1 MPAGRLSHSARAR
14 VRPWPR
20 QNEFLINALQCR
32 QDRVA
37 GGVGNG
43 RGNSGAA
50 GGLRIPIDFFF
61 FLVLRQMHRFMQSS
75 SNCCSCQCSLQ
86 ICTLWFRV
94 FPTFLSPPPYCDF
107 IYQRRYWSAGGKWVS
122 GCLLVWR
129 ASNPDI

>member
-61 FLVLRQMHRFMQSS
+61 FWFSDKCIDLCSRAATAAAVNVRCKFVLCGFEYFQPF
-75 SNCCSCQCSLQ
+75 SL
-86 ICTLWFRV
+86 
-94 FPTFLSPPPYCDF
+94 PPPTVTSF
-107 IYQRRYWSAGGKWVS
+107 INGATGQLGVS
-122 GCLLVWR
+122 G
-129 ASNPDI
+129 